1 MPATIPA
8 CPQCGLENTYPDGAL
23 SVCADCGHEW
33 AAGDAGDAGDAGSGE
48 VAVRDAN
55 GNPLQAGDTVVVVK
69 DLKVKGSS
77 IPLKQGT
84 VIRNIRLVEG
94 DADHIEGHSDRIRDL
109 VLKTCFLRKA

>member
-8 CPQCGLENTYPDGAL
+8 CPQCSLENTYPDGAL
-23 SVCADCGHEW
+23 YVCADCGHEW
-33 AAGDAGDAGDAGSGE
+33 AAGDAESAAADAP
-48 VAVRDAN
+48 VVRDVN
-55 GNPLQAGDTVVVVK
+55 GNPLEAGDTVVVIK

-94 DADHIEGHSDRIRDL
+94 DTENIEGHSDRIRDL